1 MGEHEAFSFQLRHS
15 DSPATTKSA
24 ELALITLE
32 RAQKLDLLIHLLAN
46 LRQSL
51 VICGPQGIGKTTLL
65 TALKQR
71 KQDVWLILTIKAT
84 SGLSFESIQGQ
95 IRHFVRQGVETSEN
109 QAFSTILSDLERQN
123 QKLVILVERAGQLVP
138 GLISALVQDARISP
152 SIRLV
157 FSLTHDELQIKT
169 QSDQAIDDCH
179 FIEMPALT
187 QNQCEVFL
195 QQLSRQP
202 KAIVAFNAINE
213 RMIAR
218 LYQKTQGNPGKLM
231 TELAALSNNTTEH
244 GLKWGRGVFLAV
256 LITVGMVFFRLN
268 DTDEISKQG
277 EVDAGLVLSN
287 AGELEILAPV
297 LQSSTAALGLVSA
310 IKQKV
315 NDPALSRIPVSAL
328 ESVASHEKEQAPE
341 AILLDQPG
349 LKKQPLREINT
360 TKASKAANVVIKAA
374 DTEPPASIQEIG
386 ISSLKVRKVPDE
398 VLAVK
403 KAVNISKDENTIHSR
418 TVNSQSPMD
427 AILVDDSEWVLEQAE
442 KQYTIQLMVL
452 SRRQSVLDFVNHN
465 KSLQDE
471 LRYFKI
477 NRLGKRLFVLVY
489 GSYELFE
496 TASEEMK
503 SLPVKYRKSWVR
515 RFSGLQK
522 SINNKQ

>member
-95 IRHFVRQGVETSEN
+95 IRHFVRQGVEISEN

-244 GLKWGRGVFLAV
+244 GFKWGMGVF
-256 LITVGMVFFRLN
+256 
-268 DTDEISKQG
+268 
-277 EVDAGLVLSN
+277 
-287 AGELEILAPV
+287 
-297 LQSSTAALGLVSA
+297 
-310 IKQKV
+310 
-315 NDPALSRIPVSAL
+315 
-328 ESVASHEKEQAPE
+328 
-341 AILLDQPG
+341 
-349 LKKQPLREINT
+349 
-360 TKASKAANVVIKAA
+360 
-374 DTEPPASIQEIG
+374 
-386 ISSLKVRKVPDE
+386 
-398 VLAVK
+398 
-403 KAVNISKDENTIHSR
+403 
-418 TVNSQSPMD
+418 
-427 AILVDDSEWVLEQAE
+427 
-442 KQYTIQLMVL
+442 
-452 SRRQSVLDFVNHN
+452 
-465 KSLQDE
+465 
-471 LRYFKI
+471 
-477 NRLGKRLFVLVY
+477 
-489 GSYELFE
+489 
-496 TASEEMK
+496 
-503 SLPVKYRKSWVR
+503 
-515 RFSGLQK
+515 
-522 SINNKQ
+522 

>member
-1 MGEHEAFSFQLRHS
+1 
-15 DSPATTKSA
+15 
-24 ELALITLE
+24 
-32 RAQKLDLLIHLLAN
+32 
-46 LRQSL
+46 
-51 VICGPQGIGKTTLL
+51 
-65 TALKQR
+65 
-71 KQDVWLILTIKAT
+71 
-84 SGLSFESIQGQ
+84 
-95 IRHFVRQGVETSEN
+95 
-109 QAFSTILSDLERQN
+109 
-123 QKLVILVERAGQLVP
+123 
-138 GLISALVQDARISP
+138 
-152 SIRLV
+152 
-157 FSLTHDELQIKT
+157 
-169 QSDQAIDDCH
+169 
-179 FIEMPALT
+179 
-187 QNQCEVFL
+187 
-195 QQLSRQP
+195 
-202 KAIVAFNAINE
+202 
-213 RMIAR
+213 MIAR

-244 GLKWGRGVFLAV
+244 GFKWGSGFFLAV

-287 AGELEILAPV
+287 AGELEVLAPV

-349 LKKQPLREINT
+349 LKKQLLREINT

-465 KSLQDE
+465 KVC
-471 LRYFKI
+471 KM
-477 NRLGKRLFVLVY
+477 N
-489 GSYELFE
+489 
-496 TASEEMK
+496 
-503 SLPVKYRKSWVR
+503 
-515 RFSGLQK
+515 SGILK
-522 SINNKQ
+522 